1 MKTKKDLEGMKKQS
15 NVPFGNQYEYF
26 FNMLEDLYISKS
38 DGLSRI
44 KQELYKWDKESA
56 SNIVEELI
64 NRMVKNGTIMFDIDE
79 LSELS
84 DFYNEI

>member
-1 MKTKKDLEGMKKQS
+1 MKNKKDLEDMKAQS
-15 NVPFGNQYEYF
+15 NAQFGNQYEHF

-44 KQELYKWDKESA
+44 KQELFKWDKESA

-64 NRMVKNGTIMFDIDE
+64 NRMVKNGTVMFDVAD